1 MTVLREVLARFGIEA
16 DSGPLN
22 DMDGAI
28 GGMVGKLKQL
38 GQVLAGGFAINLV
51 KNFVMQMTN
60 LGDEIATGADRLGIS
75 AQALQRWR
83 FAAKLSDLEAGQL
96 DNSLRF
102 LQRNTFEAA
111 NGSQEASEAF
121 RMLGVD
127 IRGADGQVRSIEQ
140 LLPELADGFKGLE
153 DPTTRTGLAMRI
165 FGRSGQALLPL
176 LARGAEGI
184 AEISAEFDALGGGGS
199 AEFLRLA
206 GDLDNQMHRL
216 DLTMFSLKARIATVL
231 IPIFQRMAEATTK
244 FVAAFTELAKHSH
257 IVQATLLVLGTAAL
271 IFGLKFLAGFAGPIA
286 IAAVFAIAIAF
297 IILLVDDLI
306 TLFSGGKSVIGG
318 FIDELFGAGTAAEVV
333 YELKEAWEG
342 LVLAIDDAKQAVA
355 DFFGERPEDTARQRA
370 ARGGTV
376 QGGAAGVRENVMRE
390 ASRSGVIARQP
401 GESMEDA
408 RARFERHQAEF
419 AAEAAAARQAQVPA
433 RRGGRQA
440 RVPGGRQGGGN
451 QVDARTTATITVPP
465 GTPRNQVEAIR
476 QAVGQVMD
484 ERNRQAAAA
493 LVQEAV
499 EE

>member
-28 GGMVGKLKQL
+28 GGVVGKLKQL
-38 GQVLAGGFAINLV
+38 GGALAGGFAVNML
-51 KNFVMQMTN
+51 KNWVMQMTN
-60 LGDEIATGADRLGIS
+60 LGDEIAASSSRLGIS
-75 AQALQRWR
+75 TRALQQWR
-83 FAAKLSDLEAGQL
+83 FAAKLSDLEAGAL
-96 DNSLRF
+96 DNSLRL
-102 LQRNTFEAA
+102 LQRNSFEAA
-111 NGSQEASEAF
+111 NGSREQAQAF
-121 RMLGVD
+121 RELGVD
-127 IRGADGQVRSIEQ
+127 VRGADGNLRSIEQ
-140 LLPELADGFKGLE
+140 LLPELADGFKGMQ
-153 DPTTRTGLAMRI
+153 DPSARTALAMQI
-165 FGRSGQALLPL
+165 FGRSGQQLVPL
-176 LARGAEGI
+176 LSRGAEGI
-184 AEISAEFDALGGGGS
+184 AELTAEFDALGGGG
-199 AEFLRLA
+199 ADDFIEVA
-206 GDLDNQMHRL
+206 QEMDDQMHRL
-216 DLTMFSLKARIATVL
+216 DLAMFSLKSRIATVL
-231 IPIFQRMAEATTK
+231 IPIFTRMAEATTK

-419 AAEAAAARQAQVPA
+419 AAEREAQRQAQVPA
-433 RRGGRQA
+433 RRGRQA
-440 RVPGGRQGGGN
+440 QVPGGRQGGGN
-451 QVDARTTATITVPP
+451 QVDARATTTIMVPP